1 MSERHT
7 HLCASYQVFALSKY
21 FLYSF
26 KNWTQL
32 MIEELHIIREILKI
46 KCASSPNC
54 MRHWAWCTFARW
66 LHILGFL
73 HTTQAFIVYP
83 SDNAPESNFEKYVHM
98 QNSIYIYIY
107 IYIYTH
113 THTHTQITHFTWT
126 HFLFIYFFVTLCSVC
141 DLSSLTRGRTWAHC
155 GGSVKS

>member
-7 HLCASYQVFALSKY
+7 HLCASYRVFALSKY

-26 KNWTQL
+26 KNRTQL
-32 MIEELHIIREILKI
+32 IIEELHMIREILKI

-54 MRHWAWCTFARW
+54 VRHWAWCTFARW
-66 LHILGFL
+66 LHFLGFL

-98 QNSIYIYIY
+98 QNSIYIYA
-107 IYIYTH
+107 
-113 THTHTQITHFTWT
+113 QITHFIWT
-126 HFLFIYFFVTLCSVC
+126 HFLFIYFFATLCSVC
-141 DLSSLTRGRTWAHC
+141 DLSSLTKGRTWAHC
-155 GGSVKS
+155 GGNVES